1 MHIANACLEISKLLK
16 TLKSAVIWTGFK
28 IQHRNTINLAS
39 SSPVF
44 NLPFLEKVG
53 WKGAASQ
60 TQHLSSSNFWIAII
74 QASGRLLEGRQNII
88 YCGQWSPWGG
98 RRKPD
103 VGPDAAGQSAAAS
116 TLTQEVFSEWSCL
129 CLPWS
134 VHSAFTEVLFK
145 SASLQEELW
154 ALMLGLASCLEARP
168 R

>member
-88 YCGQWSPWGG
+88 YCGQ
-98 RRKPD
+98 
-103 VGPDAAGQSAAAS
+103 
-116 TLTQEVFSEWSCL
+116 
-129 CLPWS
+129 
-134 VHSAFTEVLFK
+134 
-145 SASLQEELW
+145 
-154 ALMLGLASCLEARP
+154 
-168 R
+168 